1 MAYYFDK
8 YLFDDFIEKME
19 ESMEI
24 EYTYNLMLVLVEV
37 NKSKGHRMVDL
48 FSISKYNSSTIIDH
62 HPIEK
67 NFPPNQNILKIFY
80 PPPITIS
87 KNLH

>member
-37 NKSKGHRMVDL
+37 NKSKGRRMVDL
-48 FSISKYNSSTIIDH
+48 FSISKYYSYTIINH

-67 NFPPNQNILKIFY
+67 KFFQSKHPKNFLPTNN
-80 PPPITIS
+80 
-87 KNLH
+87 NL